1 MTFLCVEDG
10 AGNFTTVN
18 PARRSCGPPNSMLC
32 YAFRLCQVYV
42 FQWFTQRPNPEGL
55 DLLSLITTHK
65 RQILK
70 SASIISV
77 ITVVSR
83 ILGYIRDQRLTL
95 LLGTTG
101 IADSF
106 ILAYRIPN
114 ILRRLVG
121 EGSMTASFIPVF
133 TDYMRNKSREETWA
147 FANRLFWTFSTILA
161 ALSVLGV
168 IFSPLAVR
176 AFSMFGKN
184 QVQIEAVYLNRL
196 MFPYILFIGM
206 AALAMAIL
214 NCFHVFGLPAATPI
228 LLNISFIVCSMAVVW
243 RHFSSPAAALAVG
256 VLVGGIFQ
264 FFLQVP
270 QLVRRGMN
278 FQFAISFTDPGVRRV
293 SRLMIPGFIG
303 IGVAQINLLVDTIFV
318 NAKRMPEGSVVSLY
332 VADRVT
338 ELVLGGYA
346 IAVAMAILPL
356 MSHQAA
362 AGDQE
367 GMKKTFGFSLRIVSF
382 ITIPAAVGLVILREP
397 IVQVLFQHGLFV
409 AESTRLTARAL
420 LYYSMGLPAFAAVKL
435 IVPAFYATQ
444 DTRTPVRVAVY
455 TLGVNIVLNLIFLF
469 YFFAKFKNG
478 GPALASALA
487 GYFNVLV
494 LFVVFRL
501 RFGRLG
507 TWEILA
513 SVGKIAVCSG
523 LMGAMCWSALRY
535 SQFDS
540 IEHLLTRLSV
550 FVALIGGA
558 TLSYLGLAWLMRC
571 DEISEVYGIA
581 FHRDRAQAG
590 KMGLMG

>member
-1 MTFLCVEDG
+1 LTG
-10 AGNFTTVN
+10 
-18 PARRSCGPPNSMLC
+18 
-32 YAFRLCQVYV
+32 
-42 FQWFTQRPNPEGL
+42 GL
-55 DLLSLITTHK
+55 DLLTHILTHK

-70 SASIISV
+70 SASIISIV
-77 ITVVSR
+77 TVVSR
-83 ILGYIRDQRLTL
+83 ILGYVRDQRLTL

-106 ILAYRIPN
+106 VLAYRIPN

-133 TDYMRNKSREETWA
+133 TDYMRNRSREETWA
-147 FANRLFWTFSTILA
+147 FANRLFWTFSVVLA
-161 ALSVLGV
+161 ALTVLGM
-168 IFSPLAVR
+168 IFSPLIVR
-176 AFSMFGKN
+176 LFSMFGKN
-184 QVQIEAVYLNRL
+184 EVQIEAVYLNRL

-206 AALAMAIL
+206 AALAMGIL

-228 LLNISFIVCSMAVVW
+228 LLNISFIVFSTAAVW
-243 RHFSSPAAALAVG
+243 RYFSSPAAALAVG

-278 FQFAISFTDPGVRRV
+278 FQFEVSFSDPGVRRV
-293 SRLMIPGFIG
+293 ARLMVPGFIG
-303 IGVAQINLLVDTIFV
+303 IGIAQINLLVDTVFA
-318 NAKRMPEGSVVSLY
+318 NAKIMPDGSLISLY

-346 IAVAMAILPL
+346 IAVATAILPM
-356 MSHQAA
+356 MSHQAS
-362 AGDQE
+362 AGDYE
-367 GMKKTFGFSLRIVSF
+367 GMKRTFGFSLRIVSF

-435 IVPAFYATQ
+435 VVPAFYSTQ
-444 DTRTPVRVAVY
+444 DTRTPVRIAGITLVA
-455 TLGVNIVLNLIFLF
+455 NIVLNVIFVF

-487 GYFNVLV
+487 GYLNVGI
-494 LFVVFRL
+494 LFVIFRL

-507 TWEILA
+507 TREILM
-513 SVGKIAVCSG
+513 SVGKIAVCAG
-523 LMGAMCWSALRY
+523 VMGAVCWGALRY
-535 SQFDS
+535 SQFDMIGHFLPRLFVFIS
-540 IEHLLTRLSV
+540 LILSAILT
-550 FVALIGGA
+550 
-558 TLSYLGLAWLMRC
+558 YLGLAWLFRC
-571 DEISEVYGIA
+571 DELSEVYGIA
-581 FHRDRAQAG
+581 FHRDGAVAG
-590 KMGLMG
+590 RSGWTG